1 VAARLDNAQ
10 LVPYSLRFS
19 AMFSPELPASL
30 QELCARHQRFL
41 VISHLRPDGDAYGS
55 TLGLTLALRALGKDV
70 IAANADGLGPLFE
83 FLPGGEILTTATV
96 TPPEPDRLIIA
107 VDCADQ
113 RRLGAAFTEWNRL
126 PDVNIDH
133 HISNPGYAKLNLIDA
148 ESPATAQVLY
158 EVFTALKWPLT
169 AAIAANLYVGI
180 MTDTGCFRYRQTTA
194 RTFEIAARLVE
205 AGADPTA
212 LAESCFQS
220 FRAERLLL
228 MREVLNALHF
238 ADRDRI
244 AWFHLTPETYARS
257 GATPDETEGLIE
269 YLQAVRTV
277 EVAFLLEVMAD
288 GLTRASLRS
297 RGTVDVQKIC
307 ATMGGGG
314 HRLAAGLRTKLEPA
328 ALEQKLVALISEQLP
343 A

>member
-1 VAARLDNAQ
+1 
-10 LVPYSLRFS
+10 
-19 AMFSPELPASL
+19 MFSPDALASL
-30 QELCARHQRFL
+30 KDLCRGHDRAL
-41 VISHLRPDGDAYGS
+41 IISHLRPDGDAYGS
-55 TLGLTLALRALGKDV
+55 TLGLALSLRALGKDV
-70 IAANADGLGPLFE
+70 RAVNADGLGPLFA
-83 FLPGGEILTTATV
+83 FLPGSDLLAPTPHG
-96 TPPEPDRLIIA
+96 PPEADRLIIS

-113 RRLGAAFTEWNRL
+113 KRLGSVFESWRRA
-126 PDVNIDH
+126 PDINIDH
-133 HISNPGYAKLNLIDA
+133 HISNPGYATQLNLIDA

-158 EVFTALKWPLT
+158 EIIAALKWPLT
-169 AAIAANLYVGI
+169 PGVAANLYVGL

-194 RTFEIAARLVE
+194 RTFEIAARLVA

-212 LAESCFQS
+212 LAERCYQS

-228 MREVLNALHF
+228 LRDVLNGLNF
-238 ADRDRI
+238 ASRDRV
-244 AWFHLTPETYARS
+244 AWFHLTPEMYART
-257 GATPDETEGLIE
+257 GALPDETEGLIE

-277 EVAFLLEVMAD
+277 EVAFVLEVMPD

-307 ATMGGGG
+307 TTFGGGG

-328 ALEQKLVALISEQLP
+328 VLEKKLLDLIAEQLP

>member
-1 VAARLDNAQ
+1 
-10 LVPYSLRFS
+10 
-19 AMFSPELPASL
+19 MFSSDALASL
-30 QELCARHQRFL
+30 QDLCARHDRVL

-55 TLGLTLALRALGKDV
+55 TLGLALSLRAMGKDV
-70 IAANADGLGPLFE
+70 TAVNADGLGPLFE
-83 FLPGGEILTTATV
+83 FLPGADLLTV
-96 TPPEPDRLIIA
+96 TPHQQPEQDRLIIA
-107 VDCADQ
+107 VDCADAK
-113 RRLGAAFTEWNRL
+113 RLGPAFESWQRV

-133 HISNPGYAKLNLIDA
+133 HISNPGYASQLNLIDA
-148 ESPATAQVLY
+148 GAPATAQVLH
-158 EVFTALKWPLT
+158 EIIEALAWPLP
-169 AAIAANLYVGI
+169 AGVAANLYVGL

-194 RTFEIAARLVE
+194 RTFEIAARLVA

-212 LAESCFQS
+212 LAERCYQS

-228 MREVLNALHF
+228 LREVLNSLHF
-238 ADRDRI
+238 AQRDRV
-244 AWFHLTPETYARS
+244 AWFHLTPEMYART

-277 EVAFLLEVMAD
+277 EVAFVLEGLPD

-297 RGTVDVQKIC
+297 RGSVDVQKIC
-307 ATMGGGG
+307 AAFGGGG

-328 ALEQKLVALISEQLP
+328 VLEKKLLDLIAEQLP